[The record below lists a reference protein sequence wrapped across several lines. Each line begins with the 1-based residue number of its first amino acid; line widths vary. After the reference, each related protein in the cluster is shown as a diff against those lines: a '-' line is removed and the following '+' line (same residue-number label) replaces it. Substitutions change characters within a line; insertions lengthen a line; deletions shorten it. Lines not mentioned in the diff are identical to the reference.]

1 MIFVTLGTNDESFER
16 LLKALDKEIE
26 KKTITEKVIVQ
37 AGCTKYE
44 SKNMEILDLVPQEK
58 FEQLVSECSLL
69 ITHGGVGSILTG
81 INKGKKVIAVPR
93 LSKYKEHGND
103 HQLQIVDNFSER
115 KYILA
120 VKDLN
125 KLGKTIEKAKSF
137 KPKKFVSNTNNII
150 NLIENYIDNI

>member
-16 LLKALDKEIE
+16 LLKAIDKEIE
-26 KKTITEKVIVQ
+26 KGIIKEKVIVQ
-37 AGCTKYE
+37 AGCTKYT
-44 SKNMEILDLVPQEK
+44 SKNMEIFDLISRDEFEK
-58 FEQLVSECSLL
+58 YIEECDLL

-93 LSKYKEHGND
+93 LSKYNEHGND
-103 HQLQIVDNFSER
+103 HQLQIVDNFSKR

-125 KLGKTIEKAKSF
+125 KLGKTIEKAKTF
-137 KPKKFVSNTNNII
+137 KPQKFVSNTNNII
-150 NLIENYIDNI
+150 NMIEEYIDNL

>member
-16 LLKALDKEIE
+16 LLKAIDKEIE
-26 KKTITEKVIVQ
+26 KGIIKEKVIVQ
-37 AGCTKYE
+37 AGCTKYT
-44 SKNMEILDLVPQEK
+44 SKNMEIFDLISRDEFEK
-58 FEQLVSECSLL
+58 YIEECDLL

-81 INKGKKVIAVPR
+81 INKGKKIIAVPR

-103 HQLQIVDNFSER
+103 HQLQIVDNFSKR

-137 KPKKFVSNTNNII
+137 KPQKFVSNTNNII
-150 NLIENYIDNI
+150 NMIENYIDNL

>member
-16 LLKALDKEIE
+16 LLIAIDKEIE
-26 KKTITEKVIVQ
+26 KGNIKERVVVQ

-44 SKNMEILDLVPQEK
+44 SKNMEIMDLVPREEFDK
-58 FEQLVSECSLL
+58 LISECDLL

-93 LSKYKEHGND
+93 LAKYNEHGND
-103 HQLQIVDNFSER
+103 HQLQIVENFSER

-120 VKDLN
+120 VKDIN
-125 KLGKTIEKAKSF
+125 KLGKTIEKAKKF
-137 KPKKFVSNTNNII
+137 KPQKFVSNTNNII
-150 NLIENYIDNI
+150 NMIEDYIDNL